1 MKGKRGVPMVY
12 DIFRRPLS
20 WPHWKGMN
28 RKSSRARLQWNLS
41 WSRWRPRFFC
51 WLGFWVLFDFLFVCD
66 EQIGR
71 AKELKVDISG
81 LVLFFPFLYPSKNN
95 VASRTSYH
103 ISSPWKKTT
112 NKLILRD
119 HNVGVSGGFTRHTS
133 MVRLA
138 SASGPSNLQ
147 PKKTIERSCVM
158 LCKATP
164 SKIEFILYHFI
175 ILILE
180 IKKFWSPPYVW
191 WGAIEMCIYIYIL
204 YLFVHFLLDGMRV
217 AAFYSTGD
225 GQHVL
230 LVATATAGQWQAE
243 TSLQCISA
251 TWLFYKTTY

>member
-95 VASRTSYH
+95 VASRTYH

-175 ILILE
+175 ILISE
-180 IKKFWSPPYVW
+180 IEKFWSPPYVW
-191 WGAIEMCIYIYIL
+191 WGAIEMCIYIYIISICT
-204 YLFVHFLLDGMRV
+204 LFAGRDESCSILQYRRRAACPPGCHRNCRPMASGDKSPVHFSHLAIL
-217 AAFYSTGD
+217 
-225 GQHVL
+225 
-230 LVATATAGQWQAE
+230 
-243 TSLQCISA
+243 
-251 TWLFYKTTY
+251 